1 MRVGYRS
8 VGWAYDRGG
17 WVGRAE
23 QRAGRVPGTPASHR
37 APLASDGDTY
47 EECGAAP
54 TRRGRRKSSGR
65 GTWHLEP
72 PSPTSGSEATRR
84 HSHARPLASV
94 LLHLP
99 PPPGISLLPSRL
111 LTSSRARS
119 YLPLPIPSPLLPSFS
134 LPHFFLISIHHS
146 PLPSSPL
153 PFPSQSSLSSSSFPH
168 LPFIYFLS
176 LHTKSLPIYAH
187 RFSIEGARTIS
198 VIRFVYLTLL
208 FRVL

>member
-65 GTWHLEP
+65 GTWRLEP

-134 LPHFFLISIHHS
+134 LPHFFLISIHS
-146 PLPSSPL
+146 PLPSSPSRFLLNL
-153 PFPSQSSLSSSSFPH
+153 PSHPHPSLISPSSRFSPSSSPH
-168 LPFIYFLS
+168 PPFHPLPPGCS
-176 LHTKSLPIYAH
+176 LLTPPRPIRNTECTCFGH
-187 RFSIEGARTIS
+187 
-198 VIRFVYLTLL
+198 
-208 FRVL
+208 